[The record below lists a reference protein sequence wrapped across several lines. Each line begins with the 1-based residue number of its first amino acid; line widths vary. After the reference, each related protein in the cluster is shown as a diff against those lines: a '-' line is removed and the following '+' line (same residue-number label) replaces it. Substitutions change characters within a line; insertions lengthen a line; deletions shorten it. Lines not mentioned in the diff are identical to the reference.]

1 MTQNQIEILER
12 AIASFGIDQQLKM
25 VVEECAEVT
34 QAICKY
40 WRAKDGHY
48 GKPEGEALAH
58 LRQEAADLAIMSH
71 QLTLIVGGMEAIQPI
86 ITYKLDRLLPRIK
99 KAENAYNEAMVE
111 ILTIQKRSRWNRLQI
126 FLRKIFLKM
135 TGR

>member
-1 MTQNQIEILER
+1 MTQEQIEILER
-12 AIASFGIDQQLKM
+12 AIATFGIDQQLKM

-40 WRAKDGHY
+40 WRAKEGHY
-48 GKPEGEALAH
+48 GKSIDEALIH

-71 QLTLIVGGMEAIQPI
+71 QLTLIVGGASEINPI
-86 ITYKLDRLLPRIK
+86 IEAKLERLLPRIE

-111 ILTIQKRSRWNRLQI
+111 ILTGEKQ
-126 FLRKIFLKM
+126 
-135 TGR
+135 